1 MPKLIVGGRDSRDI
15 PDAELM
21 EMLAAIQGKRVEDV
35 QVKARERKPRTAKEI
50 RKYAGPAVEL

>member
-1 MPKLIVGGRDSRDI
+1 MPKLIIGGK
-15 PDAELM
+15 DAADYSDEELM
-21 EMLAAIQGKRVEDV
+21 QMLATLQGKRVEDV